1 MKRGLAIDVNA
12 INIDFIVVQE
22 SNDVVHIRMR
32 NSMEH
37 DVASNLF
44 DLADHNFK

>member
-1 MKRGLAIDVNA
+1 MKRGLAIDVSA

-22 SNDVVHIRMR
+22 SNDIVHIRMC